1 MNRADNP
8 VKAPQL
14 ADASPP
20 ERNTDKPHVI
30 ILGAG
35 PAGLAAAHSLTRS
48 GQAKVT
54 VIERAAVAGG
64 NSASFPVEGVI
75 CDYGSHRFHP
85 AAEPEVL
92 RDVKAL
98 LGEDLMLRPRHGR
111 IRLGGKW
118 IHFPLKLSDAL
129 IRLPKPFALSL
140 IGDMVLKPFR
150 KKNTGPATF
159 STVLYDGL
167 GPTISENFYFPYVR
181 KLWGLDPDKLAVT
194 LAERRVGS
202 GSVGKILMKM
212 LRLLP
217 GLRSE
222 TAGRFYYPRRGFG
235 QISDAMLKSA
245 REAGAT
251 FLFETEITRIERL
264 GDRISGLTI
273 RDGATERQLSGDLI
287 LSTIPLTGLTRL
299 IDSPPPEVVDAARAI
314 RFRGMIL
321 LYLVLESEQFTEFD
335 AHYFPEQSIP
345 ISRMS
350 EPKNYSASAEPKGV
364 TVLCAE
370 LPCDPDEKWW
380 SMSDE
385 ELGLEFTGW
394 LEQLGLPVT
403 VPVRRC
409 ETRRLSHAYPVYD
422 AGYQARFDAV
432 DNWLSGL
439 DGLLVFGRQGL
450 FAHDNTHHAFA
461 MAYGAADCID
471 AKGNVDRAKWNRY
484 REVFATHV
492 VED

>member
-1 MNRADNP
+1 MTDVSRQTAG
-8 VKAPQL
+8 
-14 ADASPP
+14 
-20 ERNTDKPHVI
+20 TDKPHII

-35 PAGLAAAHSLTRS
+35 PAGLAAAHTLTS
-48 GQAKVT
+48 KGQARVT
-54 VIERAAVAGG
+54 VIERAAQAGG
-64 NSASFPVEGVI
+64 NSASFPIEGVT
-75 CDYGSHRFHP
+75 CDFGSHRFHP

-92 RDVKAL
+92 DDVKKL
-98 LGEDLMLRPRHGR
+98 LGDDLLLRPRHGR

-118 IHFPLKLSDAL
+118 IHFPLKLTDAL
-129 IRLPKPFALSL
+129 MRLPKPFALSL

-150 KKNTGPATF
+150 KKNTGPETF

-212 LRLLP
+212 LRLMP

-235 QISDAMLKSA
+235 QISDAMLQSA
-245 REAGAT
+245 RNNGAE
-251 FLFETEITRIERL
+251 FLFETEITGIQRE
-264 GDRISGLTI
+264 GDRVTGLTI
-273 RDGATERQLSGDLI
+273 RGDNGETRVDGDLI

-299 IDSPPPEVVDAARAI
+299 INDPPSAVVEAARTI

-321 LYLVLESEQFTEFD
+321 LYLILETDQFTEFD
-335 AHYFPEQSIP
+335 AHYFPETSIP

-350 EPKNYSASAEPKGV
+350 EPKNYPASSEPKGV

-370 LPCDPDEKWW
+370 LPCDPGEKWW
-380 SMSDE
+380 DMSDE
-385 ELGLEFTGW
+385 ELGQAFTGW
-394 LEQLGLPVT
+394 LGQLGLPVN

-422 AGYQARFDAV
+422 VDYQSRFDTV
-432 DNWLSGL
+432 DQWLLGL

-461 MAYGAADCID
+461 MAYAAAEVI
-471 AKGNVDRAKWNRY
+471 GPNGQVDREKWNKY
-484 REVFATHV
+484 REVFATHI

>member
-1 MNRADNP
+1 VTDVSQPTGA
-8 VKAPQL
+8 A
-14 ADASPP
+14 
-20 ERNTDKPHVI
+20 DKPHII

-35 PAGLAAAHSLTRS
+35 PAGLAAAHTLTRS
-48 GQAKVT
+48 GQARVT
-54 VIERAAVAGG
+54 VIERAPQAGG

-85 AAEPEVL
+85 SAEPEVL
-92 RDVKAL
+92 ADVKSL
-98 LGEDLMLRPRHGR
+98 LGDDLLLRPRHGR

-118 IHFPLKLSDAL
+118 IHFPLKLTDAL
-129 IRLPKPFALSL
+129 LRLPKPFALSL

-150 KKNTGPATF
+150 KKTSGNATF

-167 GPTISENFYFPYVR
+167 GPTISEHFYFPYVR
-181 KLWGLDPDKLAVT
+181 KLWGLEPEKLAVT

-212 LRLLP
+212 LRLMP

-222 TAGRFYYPRRGFG
+222 TGGRFFYPRKGFG
-235 QISDAMLKSA
+235 QISAAMQDSA
-245 REAGAT
+245 DTNGAE
-251 FLFETEITRIERL
+251 FLFNTEITKITRD
-264 GDRISGLTI
+264 GDRITGLTI
-273 RDGATERQLSGDLI
+273 RDGDAEKRLEGDLI

-299 IDSPPPEVVDAARAI
+299 IDAPPPEVVEAARAI

-321 LYLVLESEQFTEFD
+321 LYLVLETDQFTEFD
-335 AHYFPEQSIP
+335 AHYFPEVSIP

-350 EPKNYSASAEPKGV
+350 EPKNYSASVEPKGI

-370 LPCDPDEKWW
+370 LPCDPGEKWW
-380 SMSDE
+380 DMSDE
-385 ELGLEFTGW
+385 ELGREFTGW
-394 LEQLGLPVT
+394 LGQLGLPVN

-422 AGYQARFDAV
+422 IDFQARV
-432 DNWLSGL
+432 DVVDDWLLGL

-461 MAYGAADCID
+461 MAYGASDCID
-471 AKGNVDRAKWNRY
+471 ATGQVDRAKWLRY
-484 REVFATHV
+484 REVFATHI

>member
-1 MNRADNP
+1 MKDVSQSTEGR
-8 VKAPQL
+8 
-14 ADASPP
+14 
-20 ERNTDKPHVI
+20 TKPHIV

-35 PAGLAAAHSLTRS
+35 PAGLAAAHALTRS

-54 VIERAAVAGG
+54 VIERAPRAGG
-64 NSASFPVEGVI
+64 NSASFEVDGVT

-85 AAEPEVL
+85 AAEPEVMD
-92 RDVKAL
+92 DVKAL
-98 LGEDLMLRPRHGR
+98 LGDDLLLRPRHGR
-111 IRLGGKW
+111 IRLGGRW
-118 IHFPLKLSDAL
+118 IHFPLKLTDAL
-129 IRLPKPFALSL
+129 MRLPKPFALSL
-140 IGDMVLKPFR
+140 IGDMVLKRFR
-150 KKNTGPATF
+150 QKNEGPATF

-167 GPTISENFYFPYVR
+167 GPTISEHFYFPYVR
-181 KLWGLDPDKLAVT
+181 KLWGLDPKELAVT

-212 LRLLP
+212 VRLLP

-222 TAGRFYYPRRGFG
+222 TGGRFYYPRRGFG
-235 QISDAMLKSA
+235 QIQEALQSSA
-245 REAGAT
+245 RENGAE
-251 FLFETEITRIERL
+251 FMFDTEITRIER
-264 GDRISGLTI
+264 DETRIGAVHI
-273 RDGATERQLSGDLI
+273 RDGDGTRRITGDLI

-299 IDSPPPEVVDAARAI
+299 IDEPPAEVVDAARAI

-321 LYLVLESEQFTEFD
+321 LYLVLETDQFTEFD
-335 AHYFPEQSIP
+335 AHYFPELSIP

-350 EPKNYSASAEPKGV
+350 EPKNYSASTEPKGV

-370 LPCDPDEKWW
+370 LPCDPGEEWW
-380 SMSDE
+380 DMQDD
-385 ELGLEFTGW
+385 ELGRHFTDW
-394 LEQLGLPVT
+394 LDQLGLPVT
-403 VPVRRC
+403 APVRRC

-422 AGYQARFDAV
+422 LEYQSRFETV
-432 DNWLSGL
+432 DNWLLGL

-471 AKGNVDRAKWNRY
+471 ADGQVDRAKWNRY
-484 REVFATHV
+484 REVFATHI

>member
-1 MNRADNP
+1 MTDSSWS
-8 VKAPQL
+8 
-14 ADASPP
+14 DASSA
-20 ERNTDKPHVI
+20 KPHII

-35 PAGLAAAHSLTRS
+35 PAGLAAAHVLTRN
-48 GQAKVT
+48 GQARVS
-54 VIERAAVAGG
+54 VIERADRVGG
-64 NSASFPVEGVI
+64 NSGSFPVEGVI

-92 RDVKAL
+92 DDVKSL
-98 LGEDLMLRPRHGR
+98 LGEDLLLRPRHGR

-129 IRLPKPFALSL
+129 LRLPKPFALSL

-150 KKNTGPATF
+150 RKASGPATF
-159 STVLYDGL
+159 SSVLYDGL

-202 GSVGKILMKM
+202 GSVGKILLKM
-212 LRLLP
+212 LRLMP

-222 TAGRFYYPRRGFG
+222 TAGRFFYPRRGFG
-235 QISDAMLKSA
+235 QISEAMKDRA
-245 REAGAT
+245 AAAGAE
-251 FLFETEITRIERL
+251 FLFNTEITRINRD
-264 GDRISGLTI
+264 GNRITGLTI
-273 RDGATERQLSGDLI
+273 RDGETEKQLSGDLI

-299 IDSPPPEVVDAARAI
+299 IDEPPAEVVEAARGI

-321 LYLVLESEQFTEFD
+321 LYLVLETDRFTEFD
-335 AHYFPEQSIP
+335 AHYFPELSIP

-350 EPKNYSASAEPKGV
+350 EPKNYAARSEPKGV

-370 LPCDPDEKWW
+370 LPCDPGEKWW
-380 SMSDE
+380 DMSDE
-385 ELGLEFTGW
+385 ELGREFTGW
-394 LEQLGLPVT
+394 LNQLGLPVD
-403 VPVRRC
+403 VPVRGC

-422 AGYQARFDAV
+422 IDYHSRFDVV
-432 DNWLSGL
+432 DDWLLGL

-461 MAYGAADCID
+461 MAYGAAECID
-471 AKGNVDRAKWNRY
+471 SAGQVDRARWARY
-484 REVFATHV
+484 REIFATHI

>member
-1 MNRADNP
+1 MTD
-8 VKAPQL
+8 VSQPQSG
-14 ADASPP
+14 DQ
-20 ERNTDKPHVI
+20 PHII

-35 PAGLAAAHSLTRS
+35 PAGLAAAHALAGKAR
-48 GQAKVT
+48 VT
-54 VIERAAVAGG
+54 VVEKASVAGG
-64 NSASFPVEGVI
+64 NSASFPIEGVV

-92 RDVKAL
+92 QDVKTL
-98 LGEDLMLRPRHGR
+98 LGDDLLLRPRHGR

-118 IHFPLKLSDAL
+118 IHFPLKLTDAVL
-129 IRLPKPFALSL
+129 RLPKPFALSL

-150 KKNTGPATF
+150 KKHRGQQTF

-167 GPTISENFYFPYVR
+167 GPTISDNFYFPYVR
-181 KLWGLDPDKLAVT
+181 KLWGLEPEKLAVK

-222 TAGRFYYPRRGFG
+222 TAGRFYYPRKGFG
-235 QISDAMLKSA
+235 QISDAMHDSA
-245 REAGAT
+245 RVKGAE
-251 FLFETEITRIERL
+251 FLFDTEITAIQRQ
-264 GDRISGLTI
+264 GNHVNGLTV
-273 RDGATERQLSGDLI
+273 RDVSGERQLTGDLI
-287 LSTIPLTGLTRL
+287 LSTIPLTALTRL
-299 IDSPPPEVVDAARAI
+299 IPDPPAEVVEAARGI

-321 LYLVLESEQFTEFD
+321 LYLVLETDQFTEFD
-335 AHYFPEQSIP
+335 AHYFPELSIP

-350 EPKNYSASAEPKGV
+350 EPKNYNASGTPKGV

-370 LPCDPDEKWW
+370 LPCDPDEEWW

-385 ELGLEFTGW
+385 ALGQEFTKW
-394 LEQLGLPVT
+394 LGQLGLPVT

-422 AGYQARFDAV
+422 IGYEARFDTV
-432 DNWLSGL
+432 DRWLSGF

-471 AKGNVDRAKWNRY
+471 DAGRVDRAKWNRY
-484 REVFATHV
+484 REVFASHV